1 MEILQADTRRMRDY
15 LKYEF
20 ETLLKQSPYV
30 HDCGGSHL
38 F

>member
-1 MEILQADTRRMRDY
+1 MRILQADTRRMRDY
-15 LKYEF
+15 LKSEF
-20 ETLLKQSPYV
+20 ETLLKQSPYL